1 MGVGG
6 GGEGGIMYQSLCQ
19 FVCQVQALGLGL
31 GLHSGNDIYI
41 GTTAPFFEG
50 DFSQQFLF

>member
-1 MGVGG
+1 MGVG

-41 GTTAPFFEG
+41 GTTAPFFDG